1 MYQLSVKESPPA
13 SVIHI
18 AQHQKHPINGDL
30 RLVEGVLKGSPASCV
45 QLSRRIEPF
54 IECHASDQSWPD
66 ASTGRRHGVAVIQH
80 NNYDCLRRWNPNIR
94 TLTQQI
100 QITLN
105 KALTAELVKRRKACV
120 ADRRLGPMI
129 EDSRSD
135 LSDTHY
141 WILKKVL
148 IEKMPLKCI
157 PKYFDECPELRLAS
171 PNSVGSTYSRAL
183 RQLEKLAPSQYQ
195 SLSQEL
201 LRTRKRSG
209 R

>member
-1 MYQLSVKESPPA
+1 MFQLSVKESPSA
-13 SVIHI
+13 SVFSI
-18 AQHQKHPINGDL
+18 AQHQKHPINEDL
-30 RLVEGVLKGSPASCV
+30 RLVEGVLKGCNAALT

-54 IECHASDQSWPD
+54 IDCHASDQSWPD
-66 ASTGRRHGVAVIQH
+66 ASSGRRHGIAAIQH
-80 NNYDCLRRWNPNIR
+80 KNYDCLRRWNPNIR

-105 KALTAELVKRRKACV
+105 KALTAELVQRRKACV
-120 ADRRLGPMI
+120 SDRRLGSMI
-129 EDSRSD
+129 EESRSD

-157 PKYFDECPELRLAS
+157 PKHFEECPELRLAS
-171 PNSVGSTYSRAL
+171 ANSVGSTYSRAL
-183 RQLEKLAPSQYQ
+183 RQLEKVAPSQYQ
-195 SLSQEL
+195 SFIQEL

>member
-1 MYQLSVKESPPA
+1 MFQLSVKESPPA

-18 AQHQKHPINGDL
+18 AQHQKHPINEDL
-30 RLVEGVLKGSPASCV
+30 RLVEGVLKGSPTSCA
-45 QLSRRIEPF
+45 QLSGRIEPF

-66 ASTGRRHGVAVIQH
+66 ASTGRRHGVAAIQH

-100 QITLN
+100 QITLH
-105 KALTAELVKRRKACV
+105 KALTAELVKRRKACFS
-120 ADRRLGPMI
+120 DRRLGPMI

-148 IEKMPLKCI
+148 TEKMPLKCI

-183 RQLEKLAPSQYQ
+183 RQLEKVAPSQYQ
-195 SLSQEL
+195 YLIQEL